1 MTELGNF
8 MNETLLGRLICVL
21 IFCLAV
27 YIAATR
33 KGDLEDKIKRLRSV
47 SFYLSNVVVLSSLLT
62 ILGLLKFGFASVV
75 IISGFILQV
84 GMQVIIFHLE
94 KEAEERETTQKFLE
108 DNE

>member
-62 ILGLLKFGFASVV
+62 ILGLLKFGFASVM

-94 KEAEERETTQKFLE
+94 KEEEERETTQKFLE

>member
-8 MNETLLGRLICVL
+8 MNETLQGRLICVL

-47 SFYLSNVVVLSSLLT
+47 SFYLTNVVVLSSLLT
-62 ILGLLKFGFASVV
+62 LLGLLKFGFASVM
-75 IISGFILQV
+75 IISGFTLQV
-84 GMQVIIFHLE
+84 GMQVIISHLK
-94 KEAEERETTQKFLE
+94 KEAEECEKTQKLLE